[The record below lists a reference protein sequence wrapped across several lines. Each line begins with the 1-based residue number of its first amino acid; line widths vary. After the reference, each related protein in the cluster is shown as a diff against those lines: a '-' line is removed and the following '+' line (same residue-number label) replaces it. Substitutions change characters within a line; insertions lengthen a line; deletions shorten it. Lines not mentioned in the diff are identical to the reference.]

1 MPVFIDVEYV
11 QGWSLF
17 VVLSDGTTGV
27 LDLTPWRGQ
36 PLFAAMETERLFA
49 RVFIDDRH
57 QLAWPSGFT
66 LAAHEVY
73 HLVLPIDE
81 RAAFPDRNMHRF

>member
-1 MPVFIDVEYV
+1 MPVFIDVEYM

-36 PLFAAMETERLFA
+36 PLFAAMETERRFA
-49 RVFIDDRH
+49 RVFINRRH
-57 QLAWPSGFT
+57 QLEWPGGCV
-66 LAAHEVY
+66 LAAQEIY
-73 HLVLPIDE
+73 HLIRAVDE
-81 RAAFPDRNMHRF
+81 REAFPDRNPG

>member
-1 MPVFIDVEYV
+1 MPVFIDVEYM

-27 LDLTPWRGQ
+27 LDLPPWRGQ
-36 PLFAAMETERLFA
+36 PLFAAMETA

-66 LAAHEVY
+66 LAAH
-73 HLVLPIDE
+73 
-81 RAAFPDRNMHRF
+81 